1 MLGIIC
7 FPDIC
12 HRINMRQFISPLAGL
27 LFITSCTSP
36 APEEQERPPDA
47 ISFFGEPLFSADP
60 DSALVARYL
69 EKKASFDAD
78 PDNADNIIWYGRFK
92 AYTGDYAG
100 AIEVY
105 SQGIELYPEDARL
118 YRHRG
123 HRYISTR
130 RLDAATADFEMAVDL
145 IEGNE
150 NEIEPDGMPNAH
162 GIPVSS
168 LHGNIWYHL
177 GLAYYLNHDLENAL
191 RGFTEGLATSR
202 NNDNVVS
209 TTHWIYMINRRM
221 GDEEAASQALERISG
236 DMDIIENFAYHQL
249 TLFYLGEL
257 SEDELTGEGA
267 AGDAVTYG
275 LANWYLYNDEPD
287 RAREIFDELLAR
299 DGWASFGYLAAEA
312 DYLKYFTP

>member
-1 MLGIIC
+1 M
-7 FPDIC
+7 
-12 HRINMRQFISPLAGL
+12 
-27 LFITSCTSP
+27 
-36 APEEQERPPDA
+36 
-47 ISFFGEPLFSADP
+47 
-60 DSALVARYL
+60 
-69 EKKASFDAD
+69 
-78 PDNADNIIWYGRFK
+78 
-92 AYTGDYAG
+92 
-100 AIEVY
+100 
-105 SQGIELYPEDARL
+105 YPEDARF

-150 NEIEPDGMPNAH
+150 NEIEPDGMPNTR

-177 GLAYYLNHDLENAL
+177 GLAYYLKHDLENAL
-191 RGFTEGLATSR
+191 RGFSEGLATSR

-221 GDEEAASQALERISG
+221 GNKEAASQALGMISA

-257 SEDELTGEGA
+257 REDELTGDGA
-267 AGDAVTYG
+267 AGDAIMYG

-287 RAREIFDELLAR
+287 RAREIFDELLSR

>member
-1 MLGIIC
+1 
-7 FPDIC
+7 
-12 HRINMRQFISPLAGL
+12 MRHSIGL
-27 LFITSCTSP
+27 LATLLLLSSCSSP
-36 APEEQERPPDA
+36 APEAQEARPDA
-47 ISFFGEPLFSADP
+47 LSFSGEPLFSADP

-78 PDNADNIIWYGRFK
+78 PNDADNIIWYGRFK

-100 AIEVY
+100 AIAVY
-105 SQGIELYPEDARL
+105 SRGIELYPVDARF

-145 IEGNE
+145 IQGSE
-150 NEIEPDGMPNAH
+150 NESEPDGMPNAR

-177 GLAYYLNHDLENAL
+177 GLAYYLNHDLGNAL
-191 RGFTEGLATSR
+191 RGFSEGLATSR

-221 GDEEAASQALERISG
+221 GDKEAADRALERISV
-236 DMDIIENFAYHQL
+236 DMDVIENFAYHQL

-257 SEDELTGEGA
+257 NEGELTGEGA
-267 AGDAVTYG
+267 AGDAITYG

-287 RAREIFDELLAR
+287 RARKIFDELLSR